1 MNPAGVYVAGESWLH
16 RMSAGIKVVGLF
28 GAVLLVLLAR
38 TPLAAGAALLVSV
51 LMLASARLP
60 WPAVRG
66 GLRGLSILLVVVFL
80 AQWWAEGPLEAA
92 IGLGRVAASVLLAW
106 TVSMTTRV
114 SAMLAVL
121 EAGLGPLR
129 VLRVSPERAALTVAL
144 AIRCVPMLLDAVRQ
158 ADDAR
163 LARGARRSVS
173 SLAVPVV
180 IRSLR
185 MADGLGEALAARGHP
200 RSSSTTSRSH

>member
-1 MNPAGVYVAGESWLH
+1 MNPAGVYVPGASWVHRLPAGL
-16 RMSAGIKVVGLF
+16 KVVGLVI
-28 GAVLLVLLAR
+28 AVTAIVLAR
-38 TPLAAGAALLVSV
+38 TPPAAGGALAISVAVLV
-51 LMLASARLP
+51 SARLP
-60 WPAVRG
+60 WSAIRG
-66 GLRGLSILLVVVFL
+66 GVRGLSILLVVVFL
-80 AQWWAEGPLEAA
+80 AQWWAEGPVEAA
-92 IGLGRVAASVLLAW
+92 VGVGRVAASVVLAW

-114 SAMLAVL
+114 SAMLVVL
-121 EAGLGPLR
+121 ETGLRPLR
-129 VLRVSPERAALTVAL
+129 VLRVSPDRAALTVAL
-144 AIRCVPMLLDAVRQ
+144 AIRCVPMLLDAVRA

-200 RSSSTTSRSH
+200 RS